1 MALLSLAVGVR
12 WAAAGLC
19 QQRGARLLGMIS
31 FGPKKTQP
39 TGHAEQ
45 IKAWAAAALAG
56 ADGGSPFE
64 ADVTLMVAELE
75 CHEPGCPPI
84 ETVVSVLDKANPQKL
99 KIGKAMADVA
109 QADVAAAVTALLQA
123 GAEPA
128 AEPEGC
134 EGCEGDQEDSGDETG
149 TSPAHA

>member
-1 MALLSLAVGVR
+1 
-12 WAAAGLC
+12 
-19 QQRGARLLGMIS
+19 MIS
-31 FGPKKTQP
+31 FGPKKAQP
-39 TGHAEQ
+39 TGHAER

-99 KIGKAMADVA
+99 KQKSLTQLHQPQIPPHQQAMPTECPQCQRY
-109 QADVAAAVTALLQA
+109 QA
-123 GAEPA
+123 
-128 AEPEGC
+128 
-134 EGCEGDQEDSGDETG
+134 S
-149 TSPAHA
+149 